1 MTSPIAVDPAAL
13 AATGAAIGGDAE
25 SAAGAVQTLSSAL
38 SGAGA
43 QFGHDPA
50 GLLFATSYTPSGK
63 ALLDAAASAVNAC
76 RRVGFG
82 VQMSASNY
90 GHANAASTVGGGE
103 PPVPAPTD
111 PGAFHAPGM
120 PPPLGGG
127 IAAPVGWSLV
137 ESFVGQVWPDGDPGQ
152 MRETAAAWRS
162 FATAMTG
169 VAGQV
174 GASGAGLNGHEIPDG
189 GPMVKAVA
197 DVQGGLAGL
206 AAQANALAGKVD
218 GFAATV
224 QATQDAVR
232 DLLHQL
238 SPSGVLE
245 TIGGIFTGHNPIDK
259 IKQIASEIKTVLN
272 NMKREADASTQLF
285 SQGINELDSLTVQ
298 FEHWADK
305 QFVNVFGQEVG
316 GALAA
321 NFNNMVD
328 LNEGG
333 LKFVAQ
339 TAEGLKQLDPTRF
352 VYDPQG
358 AAKTYEGMAESL
370 ATVTNPALLAEKV
383 ISDPQGS
390 LDTVKGLVDWED
402 VEKGRPFAALG
413 YNMAQVGS
421 FFIPGAGEAAPAV
434 DGASAEARVAAQAAG
449 AETRTGAGAARE
461 AGGLAAGAT
470 KATDGITSQAG
481 RISETLDNVKVP
493 ESTPSAGSSGTTS
506 GGRAPVDPLPA
517 GPSDA
522 PASRGPEATPSAPEA
537 GPTAPEAGATPH
549 ESPGPAPVDA
559 PGSGGSA
566 DAPTPAEPPAGTVH
580 PESTSPSEPAPRG
593 GESVPNASGAEPHS
607 GGGESLPTA
616 AGAPPP
622 EPPPPSGGGGGIPP
636 HEVSPSEPV
645 HEAPPVSDG
654 AKPGVEGSP
663 EADGHNADANGSGM
677 RPGRE
682 PQEGRFD
689 SEGGPDG
696 NSEVKPHGD
705 SGQDAPHDD
714 GQPPNSP
721 DRTDSSSSAGHEP
734 TTTDESADA
743 QDSGD
748 QNLPEG
754 PDHGVPN
761 RPLEAGVDYPFSPQ
775 QAFEYLHDPSAELQ
789 RLADGHVPPT
799 VLEGYDPLANRSLD
813 EFKHEFTVQRDDGS
827 LRWDWENQAPNNGFA
842 GEPVSTDAIPKGQ
855 QLDRIGP
862 DTGAFMAQQGA
873 PLGERGMAPG
883 AGAQYHTYEGTGVEV
898 PPGTDWVVQYGPAK
912 PAFGQPGGANQWVV
926 IDLSTGDAVPARD
939 LVVAGMLRDTT
950 PLEWYPKEGVRK

>member
-50 GLLFATSYTPSGK
+50 GLLFATSYTQSGK

-522 PASRGPEATPSAPEA
+522 PTPRGPEATPSAPEA

-593 GESVPNASGAEPHS
+593 GESVPNASGAGPHS
-607 GGGESLPTA
+607 GGGETVPTA

-645 HEAPPVSDG
+645 HEAPPSDG
-654 AKPGVEGSP
+654 VRPEAADSRESAPANGVANQHVPTATGDGHGAGEGVGADGTGDGHGPGSSVDPHNEVDSGAHGSGDGDGTHGTDSGESQHGDDPRGVDDDVIDSNGYHVDTPDDPPTASEIFPEASDYGDLSMDEFNDQFVDEHGDLIYPDEDDPSKPYAVPGTAHVLSP
-663 EADGHNADANGSGM
+663 E
-677 RPGRE
+677 E
-682 PQEGRFD
+682 I
-689 SEGGPDG
+689 
-696 NSEVKPHGD
+696 
-705 SGQDAPHDD
+705 
-714 GQPPNSP
+714 
-721 DRTDSSSSAGHEP
+721 
-734 TTTDESADA
+734 
-743 QDSGD
+743 
-748 QNLPEG
+748 
-754 PDHGVPN
+754 
-761 RPLEAGVDYPFSPQ
+761 
-775 QAFEYLHDPSAELQ
+775 LQ
-789 RLADGHVPPT
+789 RLHDQT
-799 VLEGYDPLANRSLD
+799 
-813 EFKHEFTVQRDDGS
+813 
-827 LRWDWENQAPNNGFA
+827 
-842 GEPVSTDAIPKGQ
+842 
-855 QLDRIGP
+855 LDRIGHP
-862 DTGAFMAQQGA
+862 GGKWLSPEGTPYD
-873 PLGERGMAPG
+873 ERALAPG
-883 AGAQYHTYEGTGVEV
+883 SLEREYHRYTVDANAGLPEGWQIEESVVE
-898 PPGTDWVVQYGPAK
+898 PW
-912 PAFGQPGGANQWVV
+912 FGQPGGGIQYKLIAPEGERAN
-926 IDLSTGDAVPARD
+926 
-939 LVVAGMLRDTT
+939 VATLILRGF
-950 PLEWYPKEGVRK
+950 LRE